1 VAGDGVAASRNDHD
15 PAEETVVCMNRKVI
29 RGVQL
34 VVLLLC
40 ALALKF
46 HYSTATV
53 NELRWILAPTAWFVE
68 LLSGK
73 SFEFESYTGYMSS
86 DHTFVIAA
94 PCAGVNFLITAFL
107 MLGLTRLWRDRSA
120 VIRWYLIP
128 SIAAMAFVATLI
140 ANTSRIWLALN
151 DVRISWLS
159 ANQQHRLEGIVVYF
173 GFLVLLFLVTE
184 RLRSATPS
192 RLLIPLGIYYATTL
206 GIPLLN
212 GSYKQGS
219 AFWEHS
225 VFVLVLPLL
234 FILCFFVAQFAI
246 ERCAVAHSHRIA
258 RCDPRIS
265 VIHKTAK
272 LVGAFRRRCDKVQR
286 A

>member
-1 VAGDGVAASRNDHD
+1 
-15 PAEETVVCMNRKVI
+15 MNRKAI
-29 RGVQL
+29 WGAQL
-34 VVLLLC
+34 VLLVLC

-53 NELRWILAPTAWFVE
+53 NQLRWILAPTTLFVE
-68 LLSGK
+68 LFSGK

-94 PCAGVNFLITAFL
+94 PCAGVNFLITAL
-107 MLGLTRLWRDRSA
+107 LILGITRLWRCRSD
-120 VIRWYLIP
+120 VMRWYFFP
-128 SIAAMAFVATLI
+128 SIAATAFVATLI
-140 ANTSRIWLALN
+140 ANTARICLALN

-173 GFLVLLFLVTE
+173 GFLLLLFLVTE
-184 RLRSATPS
+184 RLRSASPS
-192 RLLIPLGIYYATTL
+192 GLLIPLGIYYATTL

-225 VFVLVLPLL
+225 AFVLLLPLPLL
-234 FILCFFVAQFAI
+234 LCFFVAQFALTNFVL
-246 ERCAVAHSHRIA
+246 RCGAATLSH
-258 RCDPRIS
+258 
-265 VIHKTAK
+265 K
-272 LVGAFRRRCDKVQR
+272 
-286 A
+286 

>member
-1 VAGDGVAASRNDHD
+1 
-15 PAEETVVCMNRKVI
+15 MNRKVTW
-29 RGVQL
+29 GAQL
-34 VVLLLC
+34 AVVALC
-40 ALALKF
+40 ALALKL
-46 HYSTATV
+46 HYSTASV
-53 NELRWILAPTAWFVE
+53 NELRWILAPTAWLVE

-107 MLGLTRLWRDRSA
+107 MLALTRLWRNRFEE
-120 VIRWYLIP
+120 IPWHFIP
-128 SIAAMAFVATLI
+128 SAAAMALVATLI
-140 ANTSRIWLALN
+140 ANTWRIWLALS

-159 ANQQHRLEGIVVYF
+159 PNQQHRLEGIVVYF

-184 RLRSATPS
+184 RLRSVTAS

-212 GSYKQGS
+212 GSYKQGAEFREHF
-219 AFWEHS
+219 AFVS
-225 VFVLVLPLL
+225 VLPALL
-234 FILCFFVAQFAI
+234 ILCLFVARFAL
-246 ERCAVAHSHRIA
+246 RTYRHRIT
-258 RCDPRIS
+258 RRHFCIP
-265 VIHKTAK
+265 VIHESAK
-272 LVGAFRRRCDKVQR
+272 LIDACRGGRNKVQR